1 MAAQKSST
9 EADLL
14 PSRDELFDQELA
26 ENAAIEKFGAV
37 NE

>member
-1 MAAQKSST
+1 MAAQQSSA
-9 EADLL
+9 EAELL

-26 ENAAIEKFGAV
+26 ENAATEKFGAV